1 MRITVSVLSLAIMM
15 SAPDAES
22 APSVQTNPL
31 SQLIMAA
38 RARNYVA
45 AEELAQYVRKIDTS
59 TVDDNSLKEIASLL
73 DSIDGA
79 VRMWAAGALGHFGIR
94 ASAYAPRLQQMVSE
108 ESCNLTGI
116 TAADTAHFALTRM
129 GIVPGP
135 FGCSHRQDRAR
146 D

>member
-1 MRITVSVLSLAIMM
+1 M
-15 SAPDAES
+15 SAPEAES

-31 SQLIMAA
+31 SQLIIAA

-73 DSIDGA
+73 DSTDGA

-135 FGCSHRQDRAR
+135 FGCPHRQEQVRN
-146 D
+146 

>member
-1 MRITVSVLSLAIMM
+1 L
-15 SAPDAES
+15 SAPEAES
-22 APSVQTNPL
+22 APSVQTNQL

-38 RARNYVA
+38 RARNYIA
-45 AEELAQYVRKIDTS
+45 AEELAQIVRKIDTS

-73 DSIDGA
+73 DSTDGA
-79 VRMWAAGALGHFGIR
+79 VRMWVAGALGHFGIR

-129 GIVPGP
+129 GIVRGP
-135 FGCSHRQDRAR
+135 FGCSHQQEQAR
-146 D
+146 N

>member
-1 MRITVSVLSLAIMM
+1 MM
-15 SAPDAES
+15 SAPEAES

-31 SQLIMAA
+31 SQLIIAA

-73 DSIDGA
+73 DSTDGA

-129 GIVPGP
+129 GIVPVL
-135 FGCSHRQDRAR
+135 FGCSHQHERAGN
-146 D
+146 